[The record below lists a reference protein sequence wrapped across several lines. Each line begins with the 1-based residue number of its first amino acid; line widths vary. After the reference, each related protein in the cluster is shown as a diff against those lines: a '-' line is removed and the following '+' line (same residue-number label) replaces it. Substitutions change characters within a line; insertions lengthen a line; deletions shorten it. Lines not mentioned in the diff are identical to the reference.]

1 MLRAIRKSFGSTNL
15 GLVWLYLVIILFFW
29 IVSPDFRKPGTL
41 GNILSGYSHIAIVA
55 VGMTFPL
62 LLGGIDLSVGSMM
75 GMVAMVIFDA
85 VLLFRLPGWTAIL
98 IALLTGALAGLINA
112 WLINRL
118 KIQPFIATLATLVA
132 YRGVTYAISGRQINP
147 ELTVVAIKDSMVQ
160 ALDGSI
166 MFRTADRA
174 LWQIP
179 YAFLYLVVIVVVTM
193 VLLRKTK
200 LGIDFYAVGGNQTA
214 ARLAGISISR
224 TTLVGYAMSGLC
236 TAIAALILTSRMRST
251 QEGLGQS
258 LELSAIAAAII
269 GGVSLNGGVGSTFGA
284 ALGAFMI
291 GTLST
296 GLTLIGVTGY
306 APQVVIGIILLI
318 AVGYDRLLAGRRVR
332 KWLRRQYGQQFAH
345 QLANVDEIAPQGA
358 SND

>member
-1 MLRAIRKSFGSTNL
+1 MIRAIRKRFRLTNV
-15 GLVWLYLVIILFFW
+15 GLVWLYLFIILFFW
-29 IVSPDFRKPGTL
+29 IASPDFRKPATL

-85 VLLFRLPGWTAIL
+85 ILMFHLPGWAAIL
-98 IALLTGALAGLINA
+98 VALLAGTVAGLINA
-112 WLINRL
+112 SLIIRL

-147 ELTVVAIKDSMVQ
+147 ELTVVAIKDGVVQ
-160 ALDGSI
+160 ALDSSI

-179 YAFLYLVVIVVVTM
+179 YAFLYLIVIVVVTM
-193 VLLRKTK
+193 LLLRMTK
-200 LGIDFYAVGGNQTA
+200 LGIDFYAVGGNPLA
-214 ARLAGISISR
+214 ARLAGINIDR
-224 TTLVGYAMSGLC
+224 TILVGYAISGLC

-318 AVGYDRLLAGRRVR
+318 AVGYDKLLAGRRAR
-332 KWLRRQYGQQFAH
+332 RWLERQHVPQFA
-345 QLANVDEIAPQGA
+345 QQSANSEDIAPQGTRQ
-358 SND
+358 